1 MDKNIFC
8 KTKVLKILVILLLSL
23 VIFALAFA
31 AGVFIG
37 ERKARFSCAW
47 GDAYHNNFGA
57 PRKEFPVGPHFDISG
72 KLPEINDREFVNPN
86 GVIGKIIKIVK
97 SSDNT
102 LPSAIIIANPNGLE
116 QNVLISSTTNIKL
129 MRDDISINQLKNDD
143 LVTVIGD
150 DDSGQISAKLIRVL
164 PAPQD
169 LNLK

>member
-1 MDKNIFC
+1 MNKEIIL
-8 KTKVLKILVILLLSL
+8 KPRTLKILVAIMLAV
-23 VIFALAFA
+23 VIFALAFS
-31 AGVFIG
+31 AGIFIG
-37 ERKARFSCAW
+37 ERKARFSCAM
-47 GDAYHNNFGA
+47 GDAYRRNFGVYNNLA
-57 PRKEFPVGPHFDISG
+57 PLNIGLDQ

-86 GVIGKIIKIVK
+86 GVIGRIIKIVK

-129 MRDDISINQLKNDD
+129 MRDNISIDQLKNDD

-169 LNLK
+169 FNK